1 MENLLLESR
10 VDSLETVLEQF
21 IVTTNSSLNR
31 LSQEMKDFKNEM
43 ADFKDEMADF
53 KDEMADFKDGMKGFS
68 ARVENDIQESRKDRK
83 EMNKKWSDLALK
95 MGTFAEDIVL
105 PNIPRIAR
113 EYFNC
118 GPIEAVYPRADI
130 TSKLDK
136 SKVKEFDCLVICSDK
151 IIVNETK
158 TTPRNNYILEFRE
171 FLDNEIWEFLPEYK
185 DREVIPI
192 FSSLNIPENMVKFL
206 TKNRIYGLAMGEDT
220 MELLNFDQI

>member
-105 PNIPRIAR
+105 PNIPKIGRASCR
-113 EYFNC
+113 ER
-118 GPIEAVYPRADI
+118 V
-130 TSKLDK
+130 
-136 SKVKEFDCLVICSDK
+136 
-151 IIVNETK
+151 
-158 TTPRNNYILEFRE
+158 
-171 FLDNEIWEFLPEYK
+171 
-185 DREVIPI
+185 
-192 FSSLNIPENMVKFL
+192 
-206 TKNRIYGLAMGEDT
+206 
-220 MELLNFDQI
+220 